1 MAGGQEMNPGAMA
14 SQPGLGTAGND
25 FIHDDARS
33 VTLMLRGKWHA
44 GYGTASCPVC
54 QSGRKDQNALTIS
67 RSPSGR
73 LLAHCKRSNCSFTDI
88 LSAAGLG
95 REHFTPDPLAVLRHE
110 AQAIAEAVLR
120 SARARRIW
128 DEAAPIRSTV
138 AEAYLAA
145 RGLLLWQHDD
155 CHPRALRC
163 HPHLLH
169 VPSGQYFPAMIG
181 LVEGGGGVAIHR
193 TYLTDD
199 GAKASVEPAKM
210 MMGATAGGAVRL
222 LDGDPETLVIGEG
235 IESTIS
241 ISLVADDAR
250 LASATT
256 WATLSAAGMRGLRL
270 PAIPASLVIGA
281 DGDDAGRAAA
291 HALAERA
298 SGCGWKVTILA
309 PPEGAD
315 FNDLLRSGKAVASC

>member
-1 MAGGQEMNPGAMA
+1 ME
-14 SQPGLGTAGND
+14 
-25 FIHDDARS
+25 
-33 VTLMLRGKWHA
+33 LRLA
-44 GYGTASCPVC
+44 LCA
-54 QSGRKDQNALTIS
+54 KDQNALTIS

-88 LSAAGLG
+88 LAGAGLS
-95 REHFTPDPLAVLRHE
+95 REVFTPDPAAALRYERE
-110 AQAIAEAVLR
+110 ARAEAVLR
-120 SARARRIW
+120 SGRARRIW
-128 DEAAPIRSTV
+128 DESEPIRSSV
-138 AEAYLAA
+138 AETYLAT

-155 CHPRALRC
+155 YHPRALRC
-163 HPHLLH
+163 HPRLH
-169 VPSGQYFPAMIG
+169 HAPSGQFFPAMVA
-181 LVEGGGGVAIHR
+181 LVEGGDCVAIHR
-193 TYLTDD
+193 SYLTPD
-199 GAKASVEPAKM
+199 GAKAVVDPVKM

-256 WATLSAAGMRGLRL
+256 WAALSASGMRGLRL
-270 PAIPASLVIGA
+270 PETPASLVIGA

-298 SGCGWKVTILA
+298 SSCGWKVTILA
-309 PPEGAD
+309 PPEGCD
-315 FNDLLRSGKAVASC
+315 FNDLLRTRKAVTP